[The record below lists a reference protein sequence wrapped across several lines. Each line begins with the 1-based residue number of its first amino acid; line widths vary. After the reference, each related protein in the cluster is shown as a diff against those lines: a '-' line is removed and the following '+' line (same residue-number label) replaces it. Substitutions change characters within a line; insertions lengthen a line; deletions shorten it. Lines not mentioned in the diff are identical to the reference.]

1 MPAFGGFAGE
11 VAAVDSMTFDAFTYS
26 SATVTPSGLDTAP
39 LTARVHITS
48 PTSIPVE
55 CGPTDCYLMMLL
67 SRVSGLSTAVA
78 GSIVRW
84 RDTNGAFRNRQQL
97 LDVAGLGAKTFEQ
110 SAGFLRI
117 NGGDNPLD
125 MTGVHPETYP
135 VVEGIIARTGKPVAE
150 LMGRAEML
158 KTLQPE
164 LFANA
169 QFGVITVRDIL
180 TELDRLGVLPGRY
193 RLLDVSAELRARQQ
207 DRLNALSPELR
218 GIVEWVDRL
227 PGEIH
232 GVVLGNEVLDA
243 LPVRLAEWTGDG
255 VFERGVAWGTEGF
268 RWARGGPCD
277 GELALALQGI
287 EVPPPYVTEVGLQ
300 ARALV
305 ATLAERLRAGAL
317 ILIDYGFGSREFHH
331 PQRSQGT
338 LMCHYRH
345 HAHGDPFHLPGLQ
358 DITAHVDFTAVA
370 TAGVSHGLSLAGY
383 TTQAHFLVN
392 CGITELLAEAGPSGS
407 RSYLAL
413 AAQAQRLLSP
423 SEMGE
428 LFKAVA
434 LVRGLERPLTGFAH
448 GDLSRLL

>member
-1 MPAFGGFAGE
+1 MGFDRYMELALYEPGLGYYAGGSTKFGG
-11 VAAVDSMTFDAFTYS
+11 
-26 SATVTPSGLDTAP
+26 SGDFVTAP
-39 LTARVHITS
+39 EISSL
-48 PTSIPVE
+48 
-55 CGPTDCYLMMLL
+55 
-67 SRVSGLSTAVA
+67 
-78 GSIVRW
+78 
-84 RDTNGAFRNRQQL
+84 F
-97 LDVAGLGAKTFEQ
+97 
-110 SAGFLRI
+110 
-117 NGGDNPLD
+117 
-125 MTGVHPETYP
+125 
-135 VVEGIIARTGKPVAE
+135 
-150 LMGRAEML
+150 GRALARQLAEVIAATRGDIL
-158 KTLQPE
+158 E
-164 LFANA
+164 LGPGTGALA
-169 QFGVITVRDIL
+169 ADIL

-207 DRLNALSPELR
+207 GRLNGLAPELR
-218 GIVEWVDRL
+218 DRVEWVDRL
-227 PGEIH
+227 PDEIR

-243 LPVRLAEWTGDG
+243 LPVRLAEWTDDG

-305 ATLAERLRAGAL
+305 ATLAERLHAGAL
-317 ILIDYGFGSREFHH
+317 ILIDYGFGSGEFHH

-392 CGITELLAEAGPSGS
+392 CGITELLAEAAPSGAWSARSPDSPMGICPVCSEGSPPVPAGS
-407 RSYLAL
+407 RTHCRGARHVPICVPMHRSRPAAL
-413 AAQAQRLLSP
+413 EFPPAMPLWSLGCDSCATRGSRPFLIRPFERTSLS
-423 SEMGE
+423 
-428 LFKAVA
+428 
-434 LVRGLERPLTGFAH
+434 
-448 GDLSRLL
+448 

>member
-1 MPAFGGFAGE
+1 MGFDRYMELALYEPGLGYYAGGSTKFGGSGDFVTAPEISPLFGRALARQLTE
-11 VAAVDSMTFDAFTYS
+11 VI
-26 SATVTPSGLDTAP
+26 SATRGDILE
-39 LTARVHITS
+39 L
-48 PTSIPVE
+48 
-55 CGPTDCYLMMLL
+55 GPGT
-67 SRVSGLSTAVA
+67 
-78 GSIVRW
+78 
-84 RDTNGAFRNRQQL
+84 GAL
-97 LDVAGLGAKTFEQ
+97 AA
-110 SAGFLRI
+110 
-117 NGGDNPLD
+117 
-125 MTGVHPETYP
+125 
-135 VVEGIIARTGKPVAE
+135 
-150 LMGRAEML
+150 
-158 KTLQPE
+158 
-164 LFANA
+164 
-169 QFGVITVRDIL
+169 DIL
-180 TELDRLGVLPGRY
+180 TELDRLGALPGRY

-268 RWARGGPCD
+268 RWARGAPCD
-277 GELALALQGI
+277 DELALALQGI

-305 ATLAERLRAGAL
+305 ATLAERLHAGAL